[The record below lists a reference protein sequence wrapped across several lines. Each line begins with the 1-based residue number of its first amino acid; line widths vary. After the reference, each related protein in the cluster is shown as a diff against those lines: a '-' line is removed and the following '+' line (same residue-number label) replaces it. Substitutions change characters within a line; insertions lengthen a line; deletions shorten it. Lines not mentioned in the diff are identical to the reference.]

1 MADKEA
7 TVYIVDVGRSMR
19 KQHQGRDV
27 SDLEWSMRYVWDK
40 IATTVSTSRK
50 TAGVGVL
57 ALGTDGTNNELGD
70 EEGYKHISVLQPI
83 SQILMP
89 DLRRL
94 LEVIKPSNT
103 DERDAVSGLIL
114 GIQMILKHCRQ
125 LKFIKKVVL
134 VTNATGRTDL
144 DPGNAADIVK
154 KIQNDSIELVV
165 IGVDFDDPEYGF
177 KEEDKP
183 PLKRKNEEFLRDM
196 TEKCNG
202 TFGTM
207 QEAIDELATPRIKTV
222 RSTATYRGQLRLGDP
237 GQYDTALCIDVERY
251 ARVKVQKPPSASA
264 FVPKA
269 EGLSQLENQAGS
281 QASGSNMAPVRNV
294 YNYQIQDPSGEGG
307 KRDIDR
313 DDLAKGYEYGR
324 TAVHISESDENI
336 TKLETEQG
344 MEVMGFVEREKV
356 ERYILLGESNVIV
369 PLKTSDK
376 AGLAL
381 SSLIRALFLN
391 ESCAVVRVVSKDMAE
406 PLVKILSPEITT
418 DYECLIENELPYA
431 EDVRAY
437 RFPPLDKIVTVSGK
451 ILKQHRNLPSDDLLS
466 AMSQYVD
473 SMDLST
479 FDRDDEDNPS
489 EHMALEDTYSPLL
502 HRIEQAKRFRAIH
515 PREPVPAIPEILTK
529 YAHPPED
536 LTLGAKPALQRLM
549 QAADVKKVPPR
560 VKGRKRN
567 REMDKPLSG
576 LNVDD
581 LFRKEKRQKISPENA
596 VPEFKQALSMAEEHE
611 QIEDA
616 VRQMTVIIQDQIRQS
631 FGDSNYDRAV
641 EGLSTMRQELF
652 ELEEP
657 KLYNDMLEDL
667 KAKILAGDLNGDRK
681 EMWWFIRKSRIGLI
695 DQGVSGKSD
704 VTQEEA
710 GAFLRP
716 A

>member
-7 TVYIVDVGRSMR
+7 TVYIIDVSRSMR
-19 KQHQGRDV
+19 KQHRGRDV

-40 IATTVSTSRK
+40 IATTVSTGRK

-57 ALGTDGTNNELGD
+57 AIGTDETNNELG
-70 EEGYKHISVLQPI
+70 EEDGYKHISVLQPI

-114 GIQMILKHCRQ
+114 GIQMILKHCRH
-125 LKFIKKVVL
+125 LKFIKKIVL

-144 DPGNAADIVK
+144 DPGNAADIIK
-154 KIQNDSIELVV
+154 KIQNDGIELVV

-222 RSTATYRGQLRLGDP
+222 RSVTTYRGQLRLGDP
-237 GQYDTALCIDVERY
+237 ARYDTALCIDVERY
-251 ARVKVQKPPSASA
+251 ARVKVQKPPSASSY
-264 FVPKA
+264 VPKA
-269 EGLSQLENQAGS
+269 EGLSQLENLTGS
-281 QASGSNMAPVRNV
+281 QATGSNMAPVRNV
-294 YNYQIQDPSGEGG
+294 YNYQIQDPNGVGG

-344 MEVMGFVEREKV
+344 MEIMGFVEREKV
-356 ERYILLGESNVIV
+356 ERYILLGESNMIV

-376 AGLAL
+376 AVLAL
-381 SSLIRALFLN
+381 SSFIRALYLN
-391 ESCAVVRVVSKDMAE
+391 ESCAVARVVSKDMAE
-406 PLVKILSPEITT
+406 PLVKILSPEITS
-418 DYECLIENELPYA
+418 DYECLIENDLPYA

-451 ILKQHRNLPSDDLLS
+451 ILKQHRNLPSDDLLR

-479 FDRDDEDNPS
+479 FDQDDEGNFS
-489 EHMALEDTYSPLL
+489 EYMALEDTYSPLL

-515 PREPVPAIPEILTK
+515 PREPIPAIPETLTK

-536 LTLGAKPALQRLM
+536 LTLSAKPALQRLM
-549 QAADVKKVPPR
+549 KAADVKKVPPK

-576 LNVDD
+576 LNVED

-596 VPEFKQALSMAEEHE
+596 IPEFKQALSVAENHD
-611 QIEDA
+611 QIGDA
-616 VRQMTVIIQDQIRQS
+616 VRQMTIIIQDQIRQS
-631 FGDSNYDRAV
+631 FGDSAYDRAV

-657 KLYNDMLEDL
+657 KLYNNMLKDL
-667 KAKILAGDLNGDRK
+667 KAKIMAGDLNGDRK
-681 EMWWFIRKSRIGLI
+681 EMWWFVRKSRIGLI
-695 DQGVSGKSD
+695 EKGVSGASD
-704 VTQEEA
+704 VTTEEA
-710 GAFLRP
+710 TAFLRP